1 MDSNVITKSI
11 EMNTAQQ
18 LQIVQSC
25 RDTIAALD
33 EMSPIEQAQNRLIE
47 LDERCNAPGLWNDP
61 RAAAAI
67 MKERKQVAEYVEFM
81 VQSRDYAE
89 MYVELVNGGSE
100 LEGNDI
106 VHLLN
111 MHAQLNMLAFTQMM
125 KDPVDQTPA
134 ILSIS
139 AGAGGLEA
147 ANWVT
152 MLLRMYMRFADSQ
165 GFKIELL
172 DEKPS
177 EEHSSICTDSVSI
190 RVEGPFAFGYFKSES
205 GVHRLIRNS
214 PFNAADARQTSFAA
228 VQVSPDIEDT
238 IDIKVEDKDL
248 EITTMRGSGPG
259 GQNVNKVES
268 AVRLKHIPTGIV
280 VNSRSERSQL
290 DNRRFA
296 MKMLKA
302 KLYDLEIQKKK
313 AEKDKHVA
321 SISDVAFGS
330 QIRTYTLM
338 PYKLVK
344 DERTGFKTSDADG
357 VLDGDI
363 RGFMLAYLQEAAKTA

>member
-1 MDSNVITKSI
+1 
-11 EMNTAQQ
+11 MNTIQ
-18 LQIVQSC
+18 LIQSCQDKMKVLEGMIPIVQH
-25 RDTIAALD
+25 RRRLEEID
-33 EMSPIEQAQNRLIE
+33 EIVNSDPH
-47 LDERCNAPGLWNDP
+47 LWNDQ
-61 RAAAAI
+61 RKAAAL
-67 MKERKQVAEYVEFM
+67 MKERQKLSDLLTKLAHFQEQTSMFIQFANWSGNEIDTMYDDIKRIYQEMSDMEF
-81 VQSRDYAE
+81 R
-89 MYVELVNGGSE
+89 
-100 LEGNDI
+100 
-106 VHLLN
+106 
-111 MHAQLNMLAFTQMM
+111 QMM
-125 KDPVDQTPA
+125 KDPVDDTPA
-134 ILSIS
+134 IIAIN

-152 MLLRMYMRFADSQ
+152 MLLRMYSRYADSQ
-165 GFKIELL
+165 GFKLEML

-190 RVEGPFAFGYFKSES
+190 RVEGPYAFGFFKSES

-214 PFNAADARQTSFAA
+214 PFNAADARQTSFAG
-228 VQVSPDIEDT
+228 VSVTPDIEDT
-238 IDIKVEDKDL
+238 IDIKIDEKDI

-268 AVRLKHIPTGIV
+268 AVRLKHLPTGIV
-280 VNSRSERSQL
+280 INSRSERSQL

-302 KLYDLEIQKKK
+302 KLYDLEMQKKK
-313 AEKDKHVA
+313 AEQDKRVA
-321 SISDVAFGS
+321 SVSDVSFGN

-344 DERTGFKTSDADG
+344 DERTGYQDRNADA

-363 RGFMLAYLQEAAKTA
+363 QGFMISYLQEYDKIA